1 MKFIRNIFI
10 TIRFYA
16 LMIVVV
22 ILFVISFSYPY
33 LFYVAQISLVSVLS
47 LLIVDI
53 LVLHVPGSYIK
64 AKRKLPPTISLGD
77 EFIVQ
82 IKTDSRLRLPVTV
95 SMIDEAPYQLQMR
108 KLQLKFEIGPEESKT
123 VKYSIQPLERGKFEF
138 GDIQMYLSS
147 PLGIAQRRV
156 TQPAA
161 QTVAVYPSVLQMKKY
176 ELKVFARLNLT
187 QGIKRVR
194 RLGHST
200 EFEQI
205 KNYVQGD
212 DYRSV
217 NWKATSRKSELMV
230 NQYEDEKAQQVYCII
245 DKSRSMR
252 MPFEGMTLLDHAIN
266 SALVMT
272 NIALRK
278 GDRTGLLTFG
288 NKIGSKLQAEKN
300 PSQLKRI
307 LEILY
312 KQKTHFLEANY
323 ELLFYGVRNVIKG
336 RSLVL
341 LYSNFESMYSLQ
353 RALPLLRKINQ
364 QHLLVVIFFENTELK
379 EASKMNAKNIK
390 DIYLKTIA
398 EKFTH
403 EKQLIAQELRKHAIQ
418 TILTTPQNLSV
429 DTINKYLE
437 LKSRGMI

>member
-10 TIRFYA
+10 SLRFYL
-16 LMIVVV
+16 LMTGVM
-22 ILFVISFSYPY
+22 ILFVVSFTYPY
-33 LFYVAQISLVSVLS
+33 LFPVAQVGLASVVA
-47 LLIVDI
+47 LLIVDL
-53 LVLHVPGSYIK
+53 LVLHIPGTYIK
-64 AKRKLPPTISLGD
+64 AKRKLPPAISLGD
-77 EFIVQ
+77 EFVVQ
-82 IKTDSRLRLPVTV
+82 IKADSRLRLPVTV
-95 SMIDEAPYQLQMR
+95 SLIDEAPYQLQLR
-108 KLQLKFEIGPEESKT
+108 NLKLNFEIGPEETKT
-123 VKYSIQPLERGKFEF
+123 VKYTIQPLQRGKYEF
-138 GDIQMYLSS
+138 GDIQLYISS
-147 PLGIAQRRV
+147 PLGIAQRRI
-156 TQPAA
+156 TQPAE

-205 KNYVQGD
+205 KNYIQGD

-217 NWKATSRKSELMV
+217 NWKATSRKAELMV

-278 GDRTGLLTFG
+278 GDRTGLITFG
-288 NKIGSKLQAEKN
+288 NKIGSQLQAERN

-323 ELLFYGVRNVIKG
+323 ELLYFGVRNVIKG

-379 EASKMNAKNIK
+379 EAAKTEAKNIK
-390 DIYLKTIA
+390 DIYFKTIA

-403 EKQLIAQELRKHAIQ
+403 EKQLIAQELRKYAIQ

>member
-1 MKFIRNIFI
+1 MKFIRNIYI
-10 TIRFYA
+10 SWRFYA
-16 LMIVVV
+16 LMAG
-22 ILFVISFSYPY
+22 VISIFALSYPFPY
-33 LFYVAQISLVSVLS
+33 LFPVAQVALAFIVA
-47 LLIVDI
+47 LLLVDI
-53 LVLHVPGSYIK
+53 LVLHVPGATIK
-64 AKRKLPPTISLGD
+64 ARRKLPPTISLGD
-77 EFIVQ
+77 EFEVK
-82 IKTDSRLRLPVTV
+82 IKADSRLRLPVTV
-95 SMIDEAPYQLQMR
+95 SLTDEAPYQLQLR
-108 KLQLKFEIGPEESKT
+108 HLKLVFEIGPDESKT
-123 VKYSIQPLERGKFEF
+123 VSYTIRPLQRGKYEF
-138 GDIQMYLSS
+138 GDIQLFITS
-147 PLGIAQRRV
+147 PLGIAIRRF
-156 TQPAA
+156 TQPAE
-161 QTVAVYPSVLQMKKY
+161 QMVAVYPSVLQMKKY

-212 DYRSV
+212 DYRSI
-217 NWKATSRKSELMV
+217 NWKATSRKAELMI

-266 SALVMT
+266 SALVMS

-278 GDRTGLLTFG
+278 GDRAGLITFG
-288 NKIGSKLQAEKN
+288 NKIGSKLTAERN

-323 ELLFYGVRNVIKG
+323 ELLYFGVRNVIKG
-336 RSLVL
+336 RSLIL

-353 RALPLLRKINQ
+353 RALPLLRKINA

-379 EASKMNAKNIK
+379 DASKMTAGTIK
-390 DIYLKTIA
+390 EIYFKTIA

-403 EKQLIAQELRKHAIQ
+403 EKQLIAQELKKHAIQ